1 MLNGQLT
8 LTAAI
13 SPRALARPGN
23 RMLPASV
30 LVLALALAGC
40 TSTSRQA
47 PIVDMTQQPATSAAA
62 ASGTYVVKPGDSL
75 YRIARNNNVDIDTL
89 KRLNNLNDPN
99 QIAVGQVLKLSASAG
114 GSSGTSPTPS
124 APVNT
129 PQAIAT
135 APSKSSEPVP
145 LDTPPGSAA
154 KPADGS
160 TPPATTPAQPATPAP
175 AATPTP
181 PRASDAN
188 VIAWG
193 WPTSGAVTQQFNSN
207 TKGIDLAGSP
217 GDPVIAAADGK
228 VMYSGNGVRGLG
240 NLVIIN
246 HQSGFITAYAHNRA
260 LLVKTGQNVKRGAKI
275 AEVGQTDTTSPKL
288 HFEIRRQGTPV
299 DPLQYLP
306 AR

>member
-13 SPRALARPGN
+13 SPRALARPGH
-23 RMLPASV
+23 RMLPAGA

-47 PIVDMTQQPATSAAA
+47 PIVDMTQQPAASAPAA
-62 ASGTYVVKPGDSL
+62 GGTYVVKPGDSL

-89 KRLNNLNDPN
+89 KRLNNLSDPN
-99 QIAVGQVLKLSASAG
+99 QLAVGQVLKLSASAG
-114 GSSGTSPTPS
+114 GGAASPAPAT
-124 APVNT
+124 PVNT

-145 LDTPPGSAA
+145 LDAPPASAA
-154 KPADGS
+154 KPADGAS
-160 TPPATTPAQPATPAP
+160 PPAATPAQPATPAP

-181 PRASDAN
+181 ARASDAN

-193 WPTSGAVTQQFNSN
+193 WPASGAVTQQFNSN

-246 HQSGFITAYAHNRA
+246 HQNGFITAYAHNRA

>member
-13 SPRALARPGN
+13 SPRALARSGN
-23 RMLPASV
+23 RMLPASM
-30 LVLALALAGC
+30 LFLALALAGC
-40 TSTSRQA
+40 TSTPRQA
-47 PIVDMTQQPATSAAA
+47 PIVDMTQQPAASAPA

-99 QIAVGQVLKLSASAG
+99 QIAVGQVLRLSASAG
-114 GSSGTSPTPS
+114 GGSTSAS
-124 APVNT
+124 AAPVNT
-129 PQAIAT
+129 PQPIAT

-145 LDTPPGSAA
+145 LDAPPGSAA
-154 KPADGS
+154 KPADGA
-160 TPPATTPAQPATPAP
+160 TPPAATPAQPATPAP

-181 PRASDAN
+181 ARASDAN
-188 VIAWG
+188 VINWG
-193 WPTSGAVTQQFNSN
+193 WPASGAVTQQFNSN

-217 GDPVIAAADGK
+217 GDPVVAAADGK

-246 HQSGFITAYAHNRA
+246 HQNGFITAYAHNRA